1 MVNTTRSFT
10 RPGVE
15 GAVRLVELVD
25 SDLDHARQVWRDVES
40 KYPEMIAE
48 KGGKKL
54 KLLEEF
60 CQDLGDGLREKLA
73 NPASDD
79 FHISQEQLLKIVE
92 WKFAKGKPRYALMKH
107 LNANTETTIQDCS
120 SRAFNIVSDKEKDSD
135 LIIKKSI
142 DTLCELKGVGPATA
156 SAILCLLRPD
166 LFSFMDDEVIE
177 SLYANKRGY
186 TFAIYRQVNQ
196 RCTELANVLL
206 DDYWNPWRV
215 GRALWTASKL
225 YAAND
230 EHFLTLLTIDNDQDD
245 QTSTNTKKTSKSI
258 KNKKKTTT
266 ITQEKNEQNINPR
279 RKRRKR

>member
-1 MVNTTRSFT
+1 MVNSARSFT

-15 GAVRLVELVD
+15 GAVKLVELVD
-25 SDLDHARQVWRDVES
+25 SSDLDHARKVWRDVES

-54 KLLEEF
+54 KQLEDF
-60 CQDLGDGLREKLA
+60 CQDLSSEFREKIE
-73 NPASDD
+73 NIGSSND
-79 FHISQEQLLKIVE
+79 FYISQEQLLKIVE

-107 LNANTETTIQDCS
+107 LTANTESAIKDCS
-120 SRAFNIVSDKEKDSD
+120 SRAFSITSDKEKDSE
-135 LIIKKSI
+135 LIIKESI

-177 SLYANKRGY
+177 SLYDKKRGY

-196 RCTELANVLL
+196 RCTELATILL
-206 DDYWNPWRV
+206 DDDYWNPWRV

-230 EHFLTLLTIDNDQDD
+230 EHFLTLLMIDQQNAK
-245 QTSTNTKKTSKSI
+245 TSKKTSRSKDNEKI
-258 KNKKKTTT
+258 KKAT
-266 ITQEKNEQNINPR
+266 TQEKNEQNANPR